1 MKKLKTIIF
10 VGLFAGLLFSFGN
23 PLKAEGSKSA
33 NTALTVHENAELN
46 TTIHE
51 LETLFVLMQER
62 ISLMHDLAR
71 YKWNAQLTDQTLE
84 QEKLISKHESRDIQ
98 NFLDAQNLAA
108 QKVQEEDYN
117 LFRNQEV
124 VQFESV
130 KDFKNEIQP
139 ELNRLNKKML
149 LTIEELLTHTQAQS
163 LPGFL
168 KDISFYSFKN
178 EGINKEIYDIAVE
191 PLFNQEDL

>member
-1 MKKLKTIIF
+1 MKKLKSIIF
-10 VGLFAGLLFSFGN
+10 VALFAGLLFSFGN
-23 PLKAEGSKSA
+23 PLKAEENKNT
-33 NTALTVHENAELN
+33 NTAVSVHENAELN

-71 YKWNAQLTDQTLE
+71 YKWNAQITDQTLE
-84 QEKLISKHESRDIQ
+84 QEKLISKHESTDVQ
-98 NFLDAQNLAA
+98 NFLEAQNLAA
-108 QKVQEEDYN
+108 QKVQEDDFE

-124 VQFESV
+124 IQFESV
-130 KDFKNEIQP
+130 KDYKSEIKP

-149 LTIEELLTHTQAQS
+149 LTIEELLTHTQAKS

-168 KDISFYSFKN
+168 KEISFYSFKN
-178 EGINKEIYDIAVE
+178 EGIDKEIYDIAVE